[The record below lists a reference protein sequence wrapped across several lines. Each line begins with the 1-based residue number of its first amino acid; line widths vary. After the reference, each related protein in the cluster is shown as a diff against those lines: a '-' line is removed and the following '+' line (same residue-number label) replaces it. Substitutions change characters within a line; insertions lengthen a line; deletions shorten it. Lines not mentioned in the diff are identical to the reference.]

1 MEEFLKEG
9 GKMIKKTTK
18 VSKYIQ
24 MEVNMKDTLL
34 MAKKKAKD
42 NLNG

>member
-9 GKMIKKTTK
+9 GKMIKKTTN

-24 MEVNMKDTLL
+24 MEVNMKDNLL